1 MLFSLHPSC
10 SQFCLEVHY
19 NSHLIRKTF
28 FCLLIRFSL
37 CFPAVWVW
45 YALDCRF
52 SSILLSIC
60 FLSFLIGGLMPVIN
74 FGNAYYSNISSASFV
89 LLLVLQVHVY
99 DTFLHYSTV
108 LECSGFSL
116 FFLHFSLGS
125 FCWPLIKLTAFF
137 LSSVQSIE
145 VTIKGTLHLS
155 GVLVLAF
162 DFNYF

>member
-10 SQFCLEVHY
+10 SRFCLEVHY

-74 FGNAYYSNISSASFV
+74 FGNAWLLFKYFFCFIRSPSGTSSTCVRHLSTLFHSSWMFWVFFV
-89 LLLVLQVHVY
+89 LFAFQFGKFLLTSHQAHWLSFSAVSSLLRWPSKALFTCQV
-99 DTFLHYSTV
+99 F
-108 LECSGFSL
+108 
-116 FFLHFSLGS
+116 
-125 FCWPLIKLTAFF
+125 
-137 LSSVQSIE
+137 
-145 VTIKGTLHLS
+145 
-155 GVLVLAF
+155 
-162 DFNYF
+162 